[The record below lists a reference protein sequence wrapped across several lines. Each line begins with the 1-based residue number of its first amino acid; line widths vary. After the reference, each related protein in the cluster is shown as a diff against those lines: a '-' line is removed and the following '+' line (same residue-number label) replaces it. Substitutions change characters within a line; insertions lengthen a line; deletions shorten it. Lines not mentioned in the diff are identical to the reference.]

1 MNFEGWNSAAS
12 PPRLCVCG
20 HTYRDHYECPGA
32 PKTCNMCKCDCWDP
46 DKEKSETTNDAD

>member
-1 MNFEGWNSAAS
+1 MNFEGWNNAAS
-12 PPRLCVCG
+12 PPRLCGCG

-46 DKEKSETTNDAD
+46 AREVETSDEET